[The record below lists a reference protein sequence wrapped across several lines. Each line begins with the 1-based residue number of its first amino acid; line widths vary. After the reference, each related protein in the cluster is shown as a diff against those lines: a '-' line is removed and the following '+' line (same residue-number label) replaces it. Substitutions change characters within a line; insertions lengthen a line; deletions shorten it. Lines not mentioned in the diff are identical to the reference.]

1 MKAASLWLCYPV
13 VSTPGYRICMNIIL
27 ILTDIFY
34 LSMTDSLSVIVNL
47 SNTESLLVT
56 VNLSNTDSLSVI
68 VNLSN
73 TVTEDLPIRCTLLWP
88 CNSAVPAQL
97 LCLVHKYAIVDIA
110 LALQL
115 CRANSATVLSAQI
128 CYCGHCSGPAT
139 LLYQL

>member
-13 VSTPGYRICMNIIL
+13 VSTPGYRICLNIIL

-56 VNLSNTDSLSVI
+56 VNPSNNDSLSVI

-73 TVTEDLPIRCTLLWP
+73 TESLLVTVNLSNTDSLPVTCPI
-88 CNSAVPAQL
+88 
-97 LCLVHKYAIVDIA
+97 
-110 LALQL
+110 
-115 CRANSATVLSAQI
+115 LSACLSLKI
-128 CYCGHCSGPAT
+128 CLSGVHCSGPAT
-139 LLYQL
+139 LPCQLSYCA